1 MLEQVEIETTRYK
14 SLPMPVKAIFLIL
27 STAGIGLA
35 IFYLFAFTIKGKA
48 LLDAGYYFL
57 IMAIYSSCALLVLPA
72 RKGVKGIPWYDL
84 ILSFLSFGICF
95 YFFLHAEEI
104 VRVGWTHPS
113 TLNFILAVILWLLIL
128 EGGRRIG
135 GFAYLVVCLILGLYP
150 LFAPHMPG
158 IFWGFGKPFVA
169 NIGSMV
175 FTEAGLIGLPSKVL
189 GEILIG
195 FLLFAAVLIA
205 TGAGRFFLNIALAI
219 CGGYRGGPAKVAV
232 ISSGF
237 FGSLSGSVFANIVAT
252 GSVTIPA
259 MKRLGYPPHYAG
271 AIEACASTGGVLMP
285 PVMGAVAFV
294 MCQFL
299 GISYATVLVAAVIP
313 AVLYYLGL
321 LLQVDAYAART
332 AMKGLPKED
341 LPPIKKTLKEGW
353 HFIAVF
359 VFLLWGLLY
368 MRWEEMTPFYAVG
381 VMLILSLF
389 RKGTMM
395 TPGRIAETLAQVGIL
410 ISQTAAIIFPIGFV
424 VAGLTVTGVSGSF
437 AAGLVYLGGGNV
449 YLTLIFGVFACY
461 IMGMI
466 GLSIV
471 AYIFLAV
478 TLAPA
483 VMQMDQL
490 NVIAVHLFI
499 IYYSM
504 LAAITPPVAAGAF
517 LAAAIAGAP
526 PMKTSFTAMRLGVV
540 IYFIPFF
547 FVFNPALVM
556 QSTLFEALYYFAF
569 CVLGI
574 ILLAAGMEGYLLK
587 IGVLAGWARL
597 LLVMGGFLITFPEW
611 KTSLVGALLA
621 LIPIVT
627 NLIRKARQ
635 INPASPASLKT
646 PNS

>member
-14 SLPMPVKAIFLIL
+14 SLPTPVKAIFLFL

-48 LLDAGYYFL
+48 LLDVGYYFL
-57 IMAIYSSCALLVLPA
+57 IMAIYSCCALLVLPA
-72 RKGVKGIPWYDL
+72 RKGVRGIPWYDL
-84 ILSFLSFGICF
+84 LLAFLSFGLCF

-113 TLNFILAVILWLLIL
+113 TLHFIMGVILWLLIL
-128 EGGRRIG
+128 EGGRRVG
-135 GFAYLVVCLILGLYP
+135 GTAYLAVCAILGLYP

-205 TGAGRFFLNIALAI
+205 SGAGRFFLNIALAI

-237 FGSLSGSVFANIVAT
+237 FGSLSGSIFANIVAT

-259 MKRLGYPPHYAG
+259 MKRMGYPPHYAG

-299 GISYATVLVAAVIP
+299 GVSYATVLVAAVIP

-321 LLQVDAYAART
+321 LMQVDAYAAR
-332 AMKGLPKED
+332 AGLKGLPQED

-359 VFLLWGLLY
+359 IFLLWGLLY

-381 VMLILSLF
+381 VMLILSFF
-389 RKGTMM
+389 RKDTMM
-395 TPGRIAETLAQVGIL
+395 TPSRIVETLAQVGIL

-437 AAGLVYLGGGNV
+437 AAGLVFLGGGNV
-449 YLTLIFGVFACY
+449 YLTLLFGVFACY

-483 VMQMDQL
+483 VMQLGQL

-526 PMKTSFTAMRLGVV
+526 PMKTAFTAMRLGMV

-556 QSTLFEALYYFAF
+556 QGTLLEALYYSAF

-574 ILLAAGMEGYLLK
+574 VLLAAGMEGYLLK
-587 IGVLAGWARL
+587 IGNLAWWERP
-597 LLVMGGFLITFPEW
+597 LLVVGGFLITFPEW
-611 KTSLVGALLA
+611 KSSLAGALLA
-621 LIPIVT
+621 LIPIT
-627 NLIRKARQ
+627 IHLIKKTER
-635 INPASPASLKT
+635 INPI
-646 PNS
+646 